1 MTIFSRTELQQECEP
16 DRWSARVPL
25 LLQFLLG
32 RIPLRRLSQTLIIIL
47 MLISPLSF
55 STDKVTNFTY
65 ECPVSTN
72 CTINTSRRITLQRQL
87 TPALLP
93 LVSARSTRPALSRS
107 TEPVVAL
114 HCFPSH
120 CRAPPA

>member
-1 MTIFSRTELQQECEP
+1 MRKTACLIS
-16 DRWSARVPL
+16 
-25 LLQFLLG
+25 
-32 RIPLRRLSQTLIIIL
+32 LRHLSQSLIIIL

-65 ECPVSTN
+65 ECPVSTT
-72 CTINTSRRITLQRQL
+72 CTITTSRRITLQRQF
-87 TPALLP
+87 TPAP
-93 LVSARSTRPALSRS
+93 SAPVSTRSLRPALSAKA
-107 TEPVVAL
+107 EPFVAL